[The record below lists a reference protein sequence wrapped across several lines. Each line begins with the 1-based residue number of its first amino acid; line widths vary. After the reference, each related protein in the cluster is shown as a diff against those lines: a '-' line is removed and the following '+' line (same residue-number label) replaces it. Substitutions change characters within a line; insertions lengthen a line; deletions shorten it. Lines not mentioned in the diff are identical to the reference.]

1 MGKPESE
8 IEDYLCAQCEN
19 LGFLCMKFVSPA
31 NNGVPD
37 RLIIGHGYTFFIETK
52 RPGGKPRPLQKIT
65 IQSMQEH
72 GAFVYVAS
80 TKDEVDNILYG
91 FLNHGSYEP
100 PGKKTEKQP
109 IEYIGT
115 KKPIIHKSNKKGQT
129 HG

>member
-8 IEDYLCAQCEN
+8 IEDYLCLQCEN

-37 RLIIGHGYTFFIETK
+37 RLIIGHGCTFFIETK
-52 RPGGKPRPLQKIT
+52 RPGGKPRPLQKKT

-80 TKDEVDNILYG
+80 TKDEVDHILHG
-91 FLNHGSYEP
+91 FLKHGSYEP
-100 PGKKTEKQP
+100 PGEKTEKQP

-115 KKPIIHKSNKKGQT
+115 KKPIIHKSNKKGQK